1 MKKNTSSESAKGVA
15 AYRMIESIRPEE
27 DRIIY
32 DPYAKLFLEEKSK
45 KWIQSPVRLLFL
57 KFIGNLKFPGFRG
70 ALVARSRF
78 MNECIKDC
86 FPDDFKQLVIL
97 GAGYD
102 MSAYCFRDVLVD
114 ARIFEVDH
122 PNTQKEKVS
131 TIREQ
136 IKSIP
141 DNVTYVPVNFDT
153 DYLKDLLLTHGYSPL
168 KKTLFLWEGVTYY
181 LGKESVEKT
190 LNFIVNNS
198 AKGSK
203 LAFDYFPPEV
213 IDGTSTDRLGK
224 VLLQFVKKLGEP
236 FKFGVKK
243 DQIENFLKHHGFSTV
258 HQISSIKIRD
268 IYFHGKNKNRKVS
281 ELFNFVC
288 ATT

>member
-1 MKKNTSSESAKGVA
+1 MKKKISSESAKGVA
-15 AYRMIESIRPEE
+15 AYRMIESIRPEK

-32 DPYAKLFLEEKSK
+32 DPYAQLFVEDKPK
-45 KWIQSPVRLLFL
+45 KWIQSPIRLLFL

-70 ALVARSRF
+70 ALAARSRF
-78 MNECIKDC
+78 MNECIKDY
-86 FPDDFKQLVIL
+86 FPDNFQQLVIL

-102 MSAYCFRDVLVD
+102 MSAYCFRDVLVE
-114 ARIFEVDH
+114 ARVFEVDH

-131 TIREQ
+131 KIREQ
-136 IKSIP
+136 IKDVP

-153 DYLKDLLLTHGYSPL
+153 DDLKDALLTHGYSPL

-181 LGKESVEKT
+181 LEKESIERT
-190 LNFIVNNS
+190 LDFIVNNS

-213 IDGTSTDRLGK
+213 IDETSTDRLGK
-224 VLLQFVKKLGEP
+224 VLPQFVKKFGEP
-236 FKFGVKK
+236 FKFGIEKN
-243 DQIENFLKHHGFSTV
+243 QIENFLVRHGFFNV
-258 HQISSIKIRD
+258 HQISSTKMKD
-268 IYFHGKNKNRKVS
+268 IYFNGKNKNRKVS
-281 ELFNFVC
+281 ALFNFVC

>member
-1 MKKNTSSESAKGVA
+1 MKKNISSESAKGVA
-15 AYRMIESIRPEE
+15 AYRMIESIRPEK

-32 DPYAKLFLEEKSK
+32 DPYAQLFLEEKPK

-57 KFIGNLKFPGFRG
+57 KLIGNLKFPGFRG

-102 MSAYCFRDVLVD
+102 MSTYCFRDVLVD
-114 ARIFEVDH
+114 ARVFEVDH

-131 TIREQ
+131 KIREQ
-136 IKSIP
+136 IKNVS

-153 DYLKDLLLTHGYSPL
+153 DDLKDSLLTHGYSPL

-181 LGKESVEKT
+181 LEKESIEKT
-190 LNFIVNNS
+190 LDAIVKNS

-203 LAFDYFPPEV
+203 LAFDYFEPEV
-213 IDGTSTDRLGK
+213 IAGTSTDRLGK
-224 VLLQFVKKLGEP
+224 TLPKFVKKFGEP
-236 FKFGVKK
+236 FKFGVEK
-243 DQIENFLKHHGFSTV
+243 DQIENFLKHHGFSSV
-258 HQISSIKIRD
+258 HQISSIEMRD

-281 ELFNFVC
+281 DLFNFVC